1 VAAHAD
7 HVTRANRAV
16 QRRVDALSSHDVSV
30 ATRRRDDTAI
40 RDVNTPRRDD
50 TMARHDG
57 AEPEQRV

>member
-16 QRRVDALSSHDVSV
+16 QRRVDTLSSHDVSV

-40 RDVNTPRRDD
+40 RDVDKPRRDG

-57 AEPEQRV
+57 A